1 MTTTEKGFSKK
12 YLESLAIEFLQNNA
26 LKYKLQL
33 SDINKSIKKNNPNGK
48 TNKRLDVYINSIE
61 YKIQVMNYL
70 LDLIDSENKNQL

>member
-1 MTTTEKGFSKK
+1 MTTTEKGFSKE

-70 LDLIDSENKNQL
+70 LDLIDSENKK

>member
-1 MTTTEKGFSKK
+1 MTTTEKGFSKE